1 MTFFNKILKAKNSLY
16 WKISGF
22 FLLTLLLLGV
32 AYVIITVSIARRY
45 YDETTQRLNAHV
57 AEHMLTEVNP
67 FVDGKVNEEALG
79 KIMHSMMAVNPGLE
93 VYLLNPAGEILSYVV
108 LEEEVRLKN
117 VSMDPVRDFLVNKGE
132 RLIYGDDPKNPGRKK
147 IFSATAVR
155 EGDKLLGY
163 VYMILASEEYENI
176 AGLLQGNYLLKM
188 GSIFF
193 AFALIAALVIG
204 LVILWMLMKN
214 LNDIIKTVKKFEEG
228 DLTPRIPLKKDG
240 ELTQLAATINNMADT
255 ILKNMDELKEVDTL
269 RRELV
274 ANISHDIR
282 TPISII
288 HGYIE
293 TLIIKQ
299 HDLSPEKREEYL
311 QTILKSTDRLKKLM
325 NDLFELS
332 KLEARQIKPN
342 IETFFIVDLL
352 QDITRKYQLLALEKN
367 IHLVTEINSE
377 TAMVK
382 ADLSMI
388 ERVIQNL
395 MDNALKFTPRDGMI
409 NVQMVNQENKV
420 KISISNSGA
429 NIPDGSLNKIF
440 DRYYKTDEQ
449 SVKFSQTTS
458 NKGAGLGLA
467 IVKNILEIHETDIF
481 VKTDPSKKIT
491 FSFSLP
497 AASETLHGKSSVFR
511 I

>member
-1 MTFFNKILKAKNSLY
+1 MTLFHKILSVKNSLY

-32 AYVIITVSIARRY
+32 AYIIITVSTARRY

-67 FVDGKVNEEALG
+67 FVDGKVNEEAVG

-93 VYLLNPAGEILSYVV
+93 VYLLDPEGEILSYVV
-108 LEEEVRLKN
+108 LEEEVRLKK
-117 VSMDPVRDFLVNKGE
+117 VSMEPIKDFLKKKGE

-147 IFSATAVR
+147 IFSATAV
-155 EGDKLLGY
+155 EEDDQLLGY
-163 VYMILASEEYENI
+163 VYMILASEEYENA
-176 AGLLQGNYLLKM
+176 AGMLQGNYLLKM

-193 AFALIAALVIG
+193 AFSLIAALIIG
-204 LVILWMLMKN
+204 LVVLWMLMRN
-214 LNDIIKTVKKFEEG
+214 LNDILKTVKKFQEG
-228 DLTPRIPLKKDG
+228 DLTPRIQIRNDG
-240 ELTQLAATINNMADT
+240 ELSQLAATINKMADT
-255 ILKNMDELKEVDTL
+255 ILKNMEELKEVDSL

-299 HDLSPEKREEYL
+299 HDLSPQKREEYL

-332 KLEARQIKPN
+332 KLEARQIKPK
-342 IETFFIVDLL
+342 IESFFIIDLL

-367 IHLVTEINSE
+367 IHLVTEINSKS
-377 TAMVK
+377 TMVN
-382 ADLSMI
+382 ADISMI

-395 MDNALKFTPRDGMI
+395 MENALKYTPQEGMI
-409 NVQMVNQENKV
+409 NVKMLQTDNRVS
-420 KISISNSGA
+420 ISISNSGA
-429 NIPDGSLNKIF
+429 NIPETAVNKIF
-440 DRYYKTDEQ
+440 DRYYRTDDQ
-449 SVKFSQTTS
+449 SINYSEEAS

-467 IVKNILEIHETDIF
+467 IVKNILEIHNTDIV
-481 VKTDPSKKIT
+481 VKTDPSKNIT

-497 AASETLHGKSSVFR
+497 AV
-511 I
+511 